1 MPGSALTATGP
12 LARLSPMRILVI
24 GGTHFMGPR
33 LVRALLAR
41 GHAVTTFHRGT
52 TPCILPAEVERLYG
66 DRSDSAQ
73 LESALAARS
82 FDACVDTIAMRGA
95 ETAAAVDLLY
105 GRVGHYVHFSTGQ
118 VYLVRRDCPAPAREE
133 DYAGPLGTPPDP
145 HAWDAGQ
152 WTYGIEKRECEDILE
167 EAWTARGFPAT
178 RLRLTMVHGAE
189 DPRGRIHAYAL
200 RLLDGGPLLVP
211 GEPSP
216 PIRPIHADAVV
227 ETVVRVLEEGSGKG
241 AAYNLAQDEAW
252 THEELIGGIAGML
265 SVEAALERRPREELV
280 RAGVFPA
287 CAPLASPWMSYLD
300 PGLAARELGFRPGTF
315 EDWLPGLVATAAAR
329 PAPVEFV
336 EARARELALAK
347 APRAPA

>member
-1 MPGSALTATGP
+1 
-12 LARLSPMRILVI
+12 MRILVI

-41 GHAVTTFHRGT
+41 GHTVTTFHRGT
-52 TPCILPAEVERLYG
+52 TPCVLPAEVERLYG

-95 ETAAAVDLLY
+95 DTAAAVDLLY

-118 VYLVRRDCPAPAREE
+118 VYLVRRDCPSPAREE

-145 HAWDAGQ
+145 DAWDAGQ
-152 WTYGIEKRECEDILE
+152 WTYGIEKRECEDLLE
-167 EAWTARGFPAT
+167 EAWSARGFPAT
-178 RLRLTMVHGAE
+178 RLRLTMVHGAD

-211 GEPSP
+211 AEPSP

-241 AAYNLAQDEAW
+241 AAYNLAQGEAW

-265 SVEAALERRPREELV
+265 GAEAALERRPREELV

-287 CAPLASPWMSYLD
+287 CAPLSNPWMSYLD
-300 PGLAARELGFRPGTF
+300 PGLAERELGFRPGTF
-315 EDWLPGLVATAAAR
+315 EEWLPGLVATAAAR
-329 PAPVEFV
+329 PAPEEFV
-336 EARARELALAK
+336 EVRARELALAK
-347 APRAPA
+347 PPRAPA